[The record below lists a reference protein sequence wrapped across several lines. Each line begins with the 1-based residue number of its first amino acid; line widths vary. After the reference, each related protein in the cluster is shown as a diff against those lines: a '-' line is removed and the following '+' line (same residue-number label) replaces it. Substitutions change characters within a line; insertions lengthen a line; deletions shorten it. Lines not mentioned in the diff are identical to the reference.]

1 MQIENIYWKLDLVML
16 ERAGFSNCSYT
27 TTLHNSRILHVVVE
41 KKNPQCNHVQY
52 KSSVYNFMKLLNELK
67 KPSGFLVKLSIF
79 LCDFDMEIL
88 YSNEILR

>member
-1 MQIENIYWKLDLVML
+1 
-16 ERAGFSNCSYT
+16 
-27 TTLHNSRILHVVVE
+27 
-41 KKNPQCNHVQY
+41 
-52 KSSVYNFMKLLNELK
+52 MKLLNELK